1 MLKPLWRVLLEGC
14 YIVLYNVGLMVWS
27 FICLSLLSSV
37 PVNISH
43 EWHKGY
49 LTHPKAEWKSVPIGP
64 VVTIK
69 LSQIFFTWIVFGN
82 FFCVTLMMLNNNS
95 KQSNEYQIITYCQ
108 NNHLW
113 LPADTKTMIRWLAV
127 ILRMSVIYVHFK
139 VPNIIFLWRIYYFW
153 LIESSKHHINL
164 YHLF

>member
-1 MLKPLWRVLLEGC
+1 MKERP
-14 YIVLYNVGLMVWS
+14 YWS
-27 FICLSLLSSV
+27 SCD
-37 PVNISH
+37 NQ
-43 EWHKGY
+43 
-49 LTHPKAEWKSVPIGP
+49 
-64 VVTIK
+64 TITK
-69 LSQIFFTWIVFGN
+69 CFTWIVFGN
-82 FFCVTLMMLNNNS
+82 FFWVSLMMLNNNN

-127 ILRMSVIYVHFK
+127 ILTMSVIYVHFK

-164 YHLF
+164 YHLFFKLLNCDVCEAWSVLHVKQYGVTYKYAACI